1 MADGSQFHDEDDVYA
16 AGEITPPLQA
26 WREEGH
32 GRRTAP
38 DEVWA
43 AVRDDYLAGMSAP
56 EVCDRHGVRLAA
68 MRSRAAR
75 EGWRRIDQPWAPRNR
90 LDPDDEG
97 VELEA
102 RVGGNLDKIDLR
114 ELADVAFRR
123 MMRAV
128 LRGDAVGALRWRRVH
143 LAMQAEEAEM
153 AREMEQDEAIWTA
166 RRRYP
171 EVDSFD
177 SSDALDGDFRAVEDQ
192 LREAVAAARAAGPPA
207 DPPDPEG
214 RQAASDRQGGA
225 L

>member
-1 MADGSQFHDEDDVYA
+1 MADGSQFNDTDAQPAADE
-16 AGEITPPLQA
+16 TPPPLQA
-26 WREEGH
+26 WREEGR

-38 DEVWA
+38 DSVWA
-43 AVRDDYLAGMSAP
+43 AAREDYLAGLSAP

-68 MRSRAAR
+68 LRSRAAR
-75 EGWRRIDQPWAPRNR
+75 EGWRRIDQPWAPPNR
-90 LDPDDEG
+90 LDPGDEG

-102 RVGGNLDKIDLR
+102 RVGGNLDKIDLC

-153 AREMEQDEAIWTA
+153 ARDMEQDEAIWTA

-177 SSDALDGDFRAVEDQ
+177 SSDALDGNYRAVEDQ
-192 LREAVAAARAAGPPA
+192 LREAVAAARAAGPDA
-207 DPPDPEG
+207 GPPG
-214 RQAASDRQGGA
+214 
-225 L
+225 